1 MNSNRILKQ
10 FEKIYNETYKN
21 TLTYICSKCS
31 NINDIDD
38 ILQETYIEVYKQLK
52 KKKKVIN
59 YKSYIIVIAKNKIN
73 QYFNESQKSK
83 NISIFNLGKGV
94 LLLIF
99 ICDIYSLTHSS
110 LKISCVKEFLMYIP
124 L

>member
-59 YKSYIIVIAKNKIN
+59 YKSYIIFIEKNKIN

-83 NISIFNLGKGV
+83 NISIFQDNNEDEEYIINLDSRYRYRIRIHYKR
-94 LLLIF
+94 
-99 ICDIYSLTHSS
+99 
-110 LKISCVKEFLMYIP
+110 
-124 L
+124 